1 MTLFYS
7 KICIRNTSCK
17 MNAKLSF
24 NWQYNRRKSIIKE
37 RNIQIMMKL
46 QTESGR
52 IWFSRVVNARRA
64 RACVTEASFYSLA
77 QHFAVA
83 LFECHEADDFAP
95 AKSLMNM
102 CFTFYHE
109 GKSLDRIFCDIR
121 ETVEYTWIMQQMLY
135 DCSL

>member
-1 MTLFYS
+1 MILFYS
-7 KICIRNTSCK
+7 KMCIRYTSCK

-24 NWQYNRRKSIIKE
+24 NWQRNRQKSTIKQC
-37 RNIQIMMKL
+37 NIQTIMKL

-109 GKSLDRIFCDIR
+109 GKSLNEIFCNIQ
-121 ETVEYTWIMQQMLY
+121 EIVEQLTSWIMQ
-135 DCSL
+135 

>member
-1 MTLFYS
+1 MQSFLKKEIIFYFS
-7 KICIRNTSCK
+7 
-17 MNAKLSF
+17 
-24 NWQYNRRKSIIKE
+24 
-37 RNIQIMMKL
+37 

-52 IWFSRVVNARRA
+52 IWFSRVVNTRRA
-64 RACVTEASFYSLA
+64 RPCVTEASFYSLA

-109 GKSLDRIFCDIR
+109 GNEKFISHVTLCLYTCFINFLYYKDIIKIIIN
-121 ETVEYTWIMQQMLY
+121 VIIIM
-135 DCSL
+135 

>member
-1 MTLFYS
+1 MHLWMDIIYSTPASRGQILVDRNLILSKWAYNIDLFPD
-7 KICIRNTSCK
+7 
-17 MNAKLSF
+17 L
-24 NWQYNRRKSIIKE
+24 IIS
-37 RNIQIMMKL
+37 

-52 IWFSRVVNARRA
+52 IWFARVVNARRA
-64 RACVTEASFYSLA
+64 GACVSEASFYSLA

-109 GKSLDRIFCDIR
+109 GLI
-121 ETVEYTWIMQQMLY
+121 T
-135 DCSL
+135 

>member
-1 MTLFYS
+1 MKILGIKLQIIINFYLLWHL
-7 KICIRNTSCK
+7 ISCNNK
-17 MNAKLSF
+17 F
-24 NWQYNRRKSIIKE
+24 V
-37 RNIQIMMKL
+37 

-109 GKSLDRIFCDIR
+109 GNTNFLGQIINF
-121 ETVEYTWIMQQMLY
+121 
-135 DCSL
+135 

>member
-1 MTLFYS
+1 MILFYS
-7 KICIRNTSCK
+7 KMCIRYTSCK

-24 NWQYNRRKSIIKE
+24 NWQRNRQKSIIKQ
-37 RNIQIMMKL
+37 RNMTIMTIMKL

-109 GKSLDRIFCDIR
+109 GKSLNGIFCNIQ
-121 ETVEYTWIMQQMLY
+121 EIVERLTSWMTQ
-135 DCSL
+135 

>member
-1 MTLFYS
+1 M
-7 KICIRNTSCK
+7 IN
-17 MNAKLSF
+17 
-24 NWQYNRRKSIIKE
+24 
-37 RNIQIMMKL
+37 L

-52 IWFSRVVNARRA
+52 VWFSRVVNARRA

-109 GKSLDRIFCDIR
+109 GNEKLRLRFCKN
-121 ETVEYTWIMQQMLY
+121 
-135 DCSL
+135 C

>member
-1 MTLFYS
+1 M
-7 KICIRNTSCK
+7 
-17 MNAKLSF
+17 
-24 NWQYNRRKSIIKE
+24 
-37 RNIQIMMKL
+37 
-46 QTESGR
+46 
-52 IWFSRVVNARRA
+52 VNARRA

-109 GKSLDRIFCDIR
+109 GKKDLFKADLAKYEKLLILN
-121 ETVEYTWIMQQMLY
+121 VEKN
-135 DCSL
+135 

>member
-1 MTLFYS
+1 MVENAQIFIS
-7 KICIRNTSCK
+7 KC
-17 MNAKLSF
+17 
-24 NWQYNRRKSIIKE
+24 SIKVII
-37 RNIQIMMKL
+37 NL

-109 GKSLDRIFCDIR
+109 GKEKLFTI
-121 ETVEYTWIMQQMLY
+121 
-135 DCSL
+135 DCK